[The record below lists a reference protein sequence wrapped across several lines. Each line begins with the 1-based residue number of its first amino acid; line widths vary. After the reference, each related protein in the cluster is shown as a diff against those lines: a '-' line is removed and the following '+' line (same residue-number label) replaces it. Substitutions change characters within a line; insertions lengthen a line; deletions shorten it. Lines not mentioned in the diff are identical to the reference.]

1 MAAVDDAI
9 ASLLTRVVAQ
19 YLTNGGYVTLFPQD
33 MASVALIAQYVA
45 QQASAAGSSATLAA
59 GSLAAAQAITGG
71 GQGIGTEPLDL
82 PRVVEHGRAAFA
94 EIDSIRGLFPLLVNA
109 AYQIVLQDFGKMVF
123 CTSGTNT
130 YTFPAAADLPDG
142 WFCRLRNR
150 SGANLT
156 LNPTGA
162 DTING
167 SASLAIATGSAI
179 LTAVRT
185 AAGTFE
191 VA

>member
-1 MAAVDDAI
+1 MSNADWALLQALTDQSFANGAFRQNLRPAFNAV
-9 ASLLTRVVAQ
+9 
-19 YLTNGGYVTLFPQD
+19 G
-33 MASVALIAQYVA
+33 
-45 QQASAAGSSATLAA
+45 AAGLD
-59 GSLAAAQAITGG
+59 AAAYAELALAYANAAAASYALALALTGG
-71 GQGIGTEPLDL
+71 GQGIGTTMLAL
-82 PRVVEHGRAAFA
+82 PRVVEHGSAAFA
-94 EIDSIRGLFPLLVNA
+94 EIDAIRGLFPNQQNA
-109 AYQIVLQDFGKMVF
+109 SYQIVLQDFGKLVF

-130 YTFPAAADLPDG
+130 YTFPAAVDLPDG

-150 SGANLT
+150 SSVNLT

-162 DTING
+162 DTLNG

>member
-1 MAAVDDAI
+1 M
-9 ASLLTRVVAQ
+9 
-19 YLTNGGYVTLFPQD
+19 
-33 MASVALIAQYVA
+33 
-45 QQASAAGSSATLAA
+45 SSADWALLRALTDQSFASGAFRQNLRPAFNA
-59 GSLAAAQAITGG
+59 VGATGQDAAAYADLALAYANAAAASYALALALNGG
-71 GQGIGTEPLDL
+71 GQGVGTEPLDL
-82 PRVVEHGRAAFA
+82 PRVVEHGSAAFA
-94 EIDSIRGLFPLLVNA
+94 EIDSIRGLFPVLVNA
-109 AYQIVLQDFGKMVF
+109 SYQIVLQDFGKLVF

-130 YTFPAAADLPDG
+130 YTLPAAADLPEG

-150 SGANLT
+150 SGASLT
-156 LNPTGA
+156 LAPTGA

-185 AAGTFE
+185 GAGTFE

>member
-1 MAAVDDAI
+1 
-9 ASLLTRVVAQ
+9 
-19 YLTNGGYVTLFPQD
+19 
-33 MASVALIAQYVA
+33 
-45 QQASAAGSSATLAA
+45 
-59 GSLAAAQAITGG
+59 
-71 GQGIGTEPLDL
+71 
-82 PRVVEHGRAAFA
+82 
-94 EIDSIRGLFPLLVNA
+94 VNA
-109 AYQIVLQDFGKMVF
+109 AYQIVLQDFGKLVF
-123 CTSGTNT
+123 CTSGANI
-130 YTFPAAADLPDG
+130 YNLPAAADLPEG

-150 SGANLT
+150 SGVNLT

-185 AAGTFE
+185 GAGTLE